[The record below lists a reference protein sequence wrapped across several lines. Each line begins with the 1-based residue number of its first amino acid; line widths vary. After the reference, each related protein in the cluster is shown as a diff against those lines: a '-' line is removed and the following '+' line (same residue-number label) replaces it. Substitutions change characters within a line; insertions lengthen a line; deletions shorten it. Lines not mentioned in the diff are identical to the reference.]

1 MEDFKLEATKKPS
14 NSKGILS
21 IICCVIALVCV
32 GVVYIWSVMKGAA
45 MEYYLWEEGPVNLIS
60 NFMLF
65 GFCIGSFVGGFINDK
80 ISSKITAIIGIIMFG
95 FGFYLSSLI
104 KPGSSIILF
113 YITYC
118 ALSGIGSGFTFSA
131 GLSCVQKWLPH
142 RRGLAS
148 GLGTAGFALGS
159 VIFGPVISAM
169 LKSMNLS
176 NALRILA
183 ISTLV
188 VGIIACLLMK
198 MPSKEY
204 LDSLPKIEA
213 KATSIASSKDYTFVE
228 AIKTPTYWV
237 FILSI
242 FFYNATWN
250 MLTPLIKGLG
260 VDRGLPD
267 AVAVVCVSL
276 TGIFNAC
283 GRFSMSA
290 LSDKIGRMA
299 AYKVLAIG
307 TALFSA
313 LLTFVPGGVY
323 FAVVLL
329 TAFFFGGPAAVNPA
343 TCTDLFGQKYSATN
357 YGCTLLALGFSS
369 IAFGELSN
377 VLHRATD
384 SYTATFIVGCVTA
397 LITLVLYFIL
407 AKMIKNKNLAEQKE
421 A

>member
-1 MEDFKLEATKKPS
+1 METTQKSTFSTGLV
-14 NSKGILS
+14 SK
-21 IICCVIALVCV
+21 ICCVIALICV

-45 MEYYLWEEGPVNLIS
+45 MEYYAWEEGPVNLIS

-80 ISSKITAIIGIIMFG
+80 INSKKTAIIGIVMFSVG
-95 FGFYLSSLI
+95 FFL
-104 KPGSSIILF
+104 SSIITSGASIVLF

-118 ALSGIGSGFTFSA
+118 AISGLGSGFTFSA
-131 GLSCVQKWLPH
+131 ALSCLQKWMPH
-142 RRGLAS
+142 KRGLAS
-148 GLGTAGFALGS
+148 GLGAAGFALGA

-169 LKSMNLS
+169 LKSMNLAA
-176 NALRILA
+176 ALKILA
-183 ISTLV
+183 VATFV
-188 VGIIACLLMK
+188 VGMIACLLIK

-204 LDSLPKIEA
+204 LDSLPKA
-213 KATSIASSKDYTFVE
+213 QAQASSIATTKDYTFAE
-228 AIKTPTYWV
+228 AIKTPIYWI

-260 VDRGLPD
+260 MQRGLSEAL
-267 AVAVVCVSL
+267 AVTCVSL

-290 LSDKIGRMA
+290 LSDKIGRMTTF
-299 AYKVLAIG
+299 KILAIG
-307 TALFSA
+307 TAVFA
-313 LLTFVPGGVY
+313 TLLIFVPGGVY
-323 FAVVLL
+323 FAIVLL

-357 YGCTLLALGFSS
+357 YGCTLLALGVSS
-369 IAFGELSN
+369 ITFGTISN
-377 VLHRATD
+377 ALYAATGT
-384 SYTATFIVGCVTA
+384 YTATFIVGGVSA

-407 AKMIKNKNLAEQKE
+407 TKMIKNKKE